1 MLLVIIL
8 SISGAEAIKSANRC
22 SWPSF
27 CRLLEPRPESLQI
40 YAPGFHFV
48 NFWSQRQK
56 VSNRCWWL
64 SFCWLLTPKPESLQI
79 NNPGYHFVDGA
90 KARKSSN
97 RCAWLS
103 FRCFLEPMPES
114 LQIDAPGNNFVDIWS
129 QAQKVF
135 KSMLLAIILST
146 SGTKVRK
153 SINRWSG
160 THNTVCTIRYT
171 LYSTHCMDHLAFW
184 DIEIL
189 SGGILRFEWH

>member
-1 MLLVIIL
+1 MLLVFIL
-8 SISGAEAIKSANRC
+8 LTSGASAKKF
-22 SWPSF
+22 P
-27 CRLLEPRPESLQI
+27 
-40 YAPGFHFV
+40 
-48 NFWSQRQK
+48 
-56 VSNRCWWL
+56 NRCWWL

-79 NNPGYHFVDGA
+79 DNPGYHFVDGA

-103 FRCFLEPMPES
+103 FRRFLEPMPES

-184 DIEIL
+184 DIKIL
-189 SGGILRFEWH
+189 SGGIFRFEWH